1 MYHYYYY
8 HYFLSFFFGIH
19 IFSCSLPHPSCPS
32 FFVVFMQTTHTYIHT
47 HKTMNDFHSPSPLNR
62 FDDENLCYCLCV
74 YESVKSE
81 RIGFRSIPDTI
92 LKWCIFLRFV
102 ISFHTKQFLSLLND
116 DKVNTFCAGDVSVVF
131 FSLGIMRLYNTP
143 LCHLEFFS
151 MKMDVNKRE
160 ELTQKIGDKA
170 KWKANAKLKRANEHE
185 RYAEHRQ

>member
-1 MYHYYYY
+1 MRLNVSLLL
-8 HYFLSFFFGIH
+8 LSLFSLVFFRNSHF
-19 IFSCSLPHPSCPS
+19 FMFSLPHPSCPS
-32 FFVVFMQTTHTYIHT
+32 FFVVFMQTTHTYTYT

-143 LCHLEFFS
+143 LCHLEFFFHENGC
-151 MKMDVNKRE
+151 K
-160 ELTQKIGDKA
+160 QAG
-170 KWKANAKLKRANEHE
+170 RANTEN
-185 RYAEHRQ
+185 RRQSEMESKCKTEKSE